1 MSLGSALARD
11 LANLLSLGLVLLV
24 VLPLLAVAVGWYWYC
39 GDCFDTPTVTVNYK
53 EQP

>member
-11 LANLLSLGLVLLV
+11 LANLLSLVLVLLV
-24 VLPLLAVAVGWYWYC
+24 ALPLLAFASGWYC
-39 GDCFDTPTVTVNYK
+39 GDRFDLPTVTVNYK